1 MKPRV
6 LFLCTG
12 NSARSQMAE
21 ALLRDLAGDQ
31 FEALSAGVA
40 PAGLNPLAVEVMRE
54 VGIDISRQRSKDVAE
69 FAGQHIDCV
78 VTVCDHARQ
87 VCPAFPAPRSLHWS
101 LPDPAAFAGSR
112 EDQLAFFR
120 FIRDELEQKISE
132 SFITA
137 GTLD

>member
-1 MKPRV
+1 MKRRV

-40 PAGLNPLAVEVMRE
+40 PTSLNPLAVEVMKE
-54 VGIDISRQRSKDVAE
+54 IGIDISGQRSKDVAE
-69 FAGQHIDCV
+69 FLGQKMDCV

-87 VCPAFPAPRSLHWS
+87 VCPVFPAEQCLHWS
-101 LPDPAAFAGSR
+101 LPDPAAFLGSR
-112 EDQLAFFR
+112 DDQLGFFR
-120 FIRDELEQKISE
+120 FVRDELEQKIAE
-132 SFITA
+132 SFVSSSA
-137 GTLD
+137 LD